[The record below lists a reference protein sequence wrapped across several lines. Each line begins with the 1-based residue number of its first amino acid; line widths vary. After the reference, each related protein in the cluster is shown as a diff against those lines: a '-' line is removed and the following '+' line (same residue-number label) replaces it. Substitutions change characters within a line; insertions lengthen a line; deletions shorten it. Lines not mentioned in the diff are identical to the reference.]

1 MQAAAVDE
9 LIRKAG
15 VVGAGGAGFPAHV
28 KVQAKVDTV
37 LVNGAACEPLL
48 ASDVVLMEHEAA
60 SMLQGLVRVLDHTG
74 AARGIVCVKGKH
86 QGAVAELH
94 RAITVDDRLTVFE
107 LGDFYP
113 AGDEHV
119 LVNEVLGRTV
129 PEAGLPP
136 QVGVLVANVESLY
149 NIDRAAAGLPVTH
162 RFLTVAG
169 EVRTPL
175 VLRVPVGT
183 PVSDV
188 IALAGGATVDAFR
201 IIDGG
206 PMMGRVLAD
215 GDQPVTKTTSGILVL
230 PEDHNV
236 VRAKVMDPEK
246 LRRLTRTVCCQC
258 TMCTDLCPRSLLGHS
273 LHPHKLMRGFGTRLL
288 TGEIAREA
296 LLCSECGICE
306 KYACPMLLSPREI
319 NAQIKQELRAQG
331 VRWQPGNAPIRL
343 RALRQERKIP
353 TSRLVERLGLTAY
366 RRHPAYDTRDVAP
379 SRVILLLQQH
389 IGAPAVPVVAG
400 GTMVRAGELIG
411 DIPGQALGARLHASI
426 GGRVSSVTETAITIE
441 SINRGLQCP

>member
-1 MQAAAVDE
+1 MPAALDE

-15 VVGAGGAGFPAHV
+15 VVGAGGAGFPTHV

-37 LVNGAACEPLL
+37 LVNGASCEPLL
-48 ASDVVLMEHEAA
+48 ASDIVLMEHEAA
-60 SMLQGLVRVLDHTG
+60 SMLHGLVRVLDHTG

-86 QGAVAELH
+86 RGAVAELR
-94 RAITVDDRLTVFE
+94 RAVAVDDRLTFFE

-129 PEAGLPP
+129 PEAGLPL
-136 QVGVLVANVESLY
+136 QVGVLVANVESLC

-183 PVSDV
+183 PVGDI
-188 IALAGGATVDAFR
+188 IALAGGATVRAFR

-215 GDQPVTKTTSGILVL
+215 SDQPVTKTTSGILVL
-230 PEDHNV
+230 PDDHNV

-246 LRRLTRTVCCQC
+246 LRRFTQTVCCQC
-258 TMCTDLCPRSLLGHS
+258 TMCTDLCPRYLLGHS
-273 LHPHKLMRGFGTRLL
+273 LHPHKLMRGFGTQLL

-319 NAQIKQELRAQG
+319 NAQIKQELRAKG
-331 VRWQPGNAPIRL
+331 IRWQPGNAPMQL

-353 TSRLVERLGLTAY
+353 TSRLLERLGLAAY
-366 RRHPAYDTRDVAP
+366 HSHPAYDTREVRP
-379 SRVILLLQQH
+379 SRVILRLQQH
-389 IGAPAVPVVAG
+389 IGAPAVPVVA
-400 GTMVRAGELIG
+400 RGEIVTTGDLIG
-411 DIPGQALGARLHASI
+411 DIPGQALGARIHASI
-426 GGRVSSVTETAITIE
+426 DGRVTSVTETAITIE
-441 SINRGLQCP
+441 STNRGLPCP